1 MSNYHRLFPNKAL
14 FCVIH
19 TESVVQTLRNA
30 QIAFGE
36 GADGAFLIDHT
47 GCLSLRDV
55 YCAVRAQ
62 YQAEW
67 IGLNFLGRHLW
78 SNNLN
83 AGSIEGLSGLWVDN
97 AGYGTVHGG
106 QYGPSFPAKVAQRL
120 RNLSGFSGIYFGGV
134 AFKYQRVI
142 VDSAEEASEI
152 VPYVDVVT
160 TSGSATGKP
169 PQSEKISQIRKAIGD
184 QPLAIA
190 SGMTERNIKSFLG
203 LVDCFLVA
211 TGISRSQTEL
221 DPSRVRKMARIIH
234 ER

>member
-1 MSNYHRLFPNKAL
+1 MF
-14 FCVIH
+14 
-19 TESVVQTLRNA
+19 
-30 QIAFGE
+30 
-36 GADGAFLIDHT
+36 
-47 GCLSLRDV
+47 
-55 YCAVRAQ
+55 
-62 YQAEW
+62 
-67 IGLNFLGRHLW
+67 
-78 SNNLN
+78 
-83 AGSIEGLSGLWVDN
+83 
-97 AGYGTVHGG
+97 
-106 QYGPSFPAKVAQRL
+106 
-120 RNLSGFSGIYFGGV
+120 
-134 AFKYQRVI
+134 
-142 VDSAEEASEI
+142 
-152 VPYVDVVT
+152 PYVVVVT